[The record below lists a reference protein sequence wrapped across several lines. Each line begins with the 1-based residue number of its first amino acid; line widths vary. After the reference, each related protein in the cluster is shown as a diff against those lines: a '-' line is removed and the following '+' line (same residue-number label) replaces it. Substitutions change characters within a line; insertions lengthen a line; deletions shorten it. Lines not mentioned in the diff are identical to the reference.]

1 VFESDASHGHVTTS
15 TPLKAEVHHAMPK
28 ASAITAPGA
37 ADKSM
42 TAQLFQAMDL
52 DGNKLLER
60 KEIAKV
66 LLQVNVA
73 HSQEVGLARD
83 WQDLETRVNY

>member
-1 VFESDASHGHVTTS
+1 
-15 TPLKAEVHHAMPK
+15 
-28 ASAITAPGA
+28 
-37 ADKSM
+37 
-42 TAQLFQAMDL
+42 MDL

-73 HSQEVGLARD
+73 HSQEVGLARS
-83 WQDLETRVNY
+83 